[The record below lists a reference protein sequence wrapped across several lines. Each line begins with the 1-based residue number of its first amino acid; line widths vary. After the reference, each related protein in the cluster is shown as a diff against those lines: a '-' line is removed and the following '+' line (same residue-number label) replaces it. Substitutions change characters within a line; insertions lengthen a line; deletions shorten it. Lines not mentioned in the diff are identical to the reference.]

1 MKKKPWKEMTEK
13 EINKLKTD
21 QCSRCIY
28 LSGSIGRSKTVF
40 ANRTCDYIAHH
51 GHSRGCSP
59 LECVEKGIF
68 KPIKKEG
75 RHVQK

>member
-51 GHSRGCSP
+51 GHSIAEAAVHWNVWRKVS
-59 LECVEKGIF
+59 LS
-68 KPIKKEG
+68 
-75 RHVQK
+75 Q

>member
-1 MKKKPWKEMTEK
+1 MKKKPWEEMTEK

-21 QCSRCIY
+21 QCSRCAY
-28 LSGSIGRSKTVF
+28 LSGSIGRSSTF
-40 ANRTCDYIAHH
+40 YANRTCDYIVRK

-68 KPIKKEG
+68 KPIGKEG
-75 RHVQK
+75 KHVQK